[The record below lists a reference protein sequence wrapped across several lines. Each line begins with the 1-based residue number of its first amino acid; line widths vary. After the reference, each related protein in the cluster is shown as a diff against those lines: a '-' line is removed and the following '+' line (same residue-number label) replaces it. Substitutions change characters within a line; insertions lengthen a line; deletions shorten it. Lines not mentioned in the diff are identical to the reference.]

1 MRHPNIKGRDSKAAG
16 AYQFI
21 LDTWAR
27 MAKELGLRD
36 FSPASQDMAALHL
49 LRTIN
54 PGGLKDANAIA
65 RLQRGDIEGAILAAG
80 HQWDA
85 FPKKAGGESMAGHT
99 RPLQPIIDQYNRRLR
114 ELR

>member
-1 MRHPNIKGRDSKAAG
+1 MARE
-16 AYQFI
+16 
-21 LDTWAR
+21 LD
-27 MAKELGLRD
+27 LRD

-49 LRTIN
+49 LRTTR
-54 PGGLKDANAIA
+54 PDDVKDANAIA

-85 FPKKAGGESMAGHT
+85 FPKRASGDSMTGHI
-99 RPLQPIIDQYNRRLR
+99 RPLQPIVDQYNRRLR